1 MTFVEHLTNVNAINN
16 NLTSNSFNNFVGNI
30 NINTINL
37 NNINNQQNNLISIN
51 TSNQV
56 NSNDIFQDEDLYDNE
71 IEISSDNEN
80 KIE

>member
-1 MTFVEHLTNVNAINN
+1 M
-16 NLTSNSFNNFVGNI
+16 
-30 NINTINL
+30 
-37 NNINNQQNNLISIN
+37 ISIN

-80 KIE
+80 KIEEEFDSFVEIENKSKIKI